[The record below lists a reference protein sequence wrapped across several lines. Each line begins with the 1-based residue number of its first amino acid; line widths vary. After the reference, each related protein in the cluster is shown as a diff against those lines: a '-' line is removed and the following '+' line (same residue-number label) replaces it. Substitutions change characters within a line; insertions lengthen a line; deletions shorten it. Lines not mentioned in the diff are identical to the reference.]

1 MPRIC
6 LRICILIMLLCT
18 THAYGA
24 ERPDKSWVI
33 PDCTETSVKEV
44 FQETPPTG
52 AAGIWQTTDNGAVV
66 AVVEGS
72 IPGSQRSFGRT
83 YLLVLL
89 KSPRVGLR
97 PGTVMGWMQPTAKA
111 DSYEARLFT
120 RCDGRTLSAPKRFTI
135 TMSDAN
141 HMSFIRVHTGLR
153 FMPWRLLPYMFR
165 RAIRERDDSPRDLD
179 GMVRI
184 WPDNPSAPIGIRY
197 L

>member
-1 MPRIC
+1 M
-6 LRICILIMLLCT
+6 LLLLCT
-18 THAYGA
+18 LDAYGA
-24 ERPDKSWVI
+24 DWPDKSWVI
-33 PDCTETSVKEV
+33 PEFTEAKVKDTL
-44 FQETPPTG
+44 QESPSTG

-72 IPGSQRSFGRT
+72 IPGAQRSFGRT

-120 RCDGRTLSAPKRFTI
+120 QCNGRTLSAPKRFTI

-153 FMPWRLLPYMFR
+153 FMPWRLLR
-165 RAIRERDDSPRDLD
+165 
-179 GMVRI
+179 V